1 MSFGRM
7 WGIVLRHIFLTMH
20 QLERFADLFIFPIVG
35 LLLWGFLSQ
44 SVAFKSS
51 NLAIFFIGGLIL
63 WTMFERVGTGIGIDF
78 MWDIWERNLMN
89 VLASPI
95 TLVEHIGGL
104 VWVSIIKVMISIA
117 AMWVIAAIFY
127 GFNLGSLGSSL
138 IFLWANIVIFA
149 VSLGIFNVALIIRYG
164 HILGPLTWIIPFA
177 IQPFTAAFYP
187 VSIFP
192 PLIQKIVWF
201 LPLSHVFE
209 GMRFTL
215 SSGKLA
221 LGQLEIAF
229 VLNLVYFALAIAFF
243 SYMFSI
249 VRKKGTVAKL

>member
-1 MSFGRM
+1 MNLGRM
-7 WGIVLRHIFLTMH
+7 WGIVLRHIFLTRH

-44 SVAFKSS
+44 SVAFASS
-51 NLAIFFIGGLIL
+51 NLAVFFIGGLIL

-95 TLVEHIGGL
+95 TLFEHISGL
-104 VWVSIIKVMISIA
+104 VWVSIIKVVISIA
-117 AMWVIAAIFY
+117 AMWIIAAFFY

-138 IFLWANIVIFA
+138 VFLWANIVIFA

-164 HILGPLTWIIPFA
+164 HVLGPLTWIIPFA

-192 PLIQKIVWF
+192 QLVQKIVYF
-201 LPLSHVFE
+201 LPLVHVFE
-209 GMRFTL
+209 GMRITL
-215 SSGKLA
+215 STGKLA
-221 LGQLEIAF
+221 LSQLETAF
-229 VLNLVYFALAIAFF
+229 VLNLVYFVLAIAFF
-243 SYMFSI
+243 TYMFSI
-249 VRKKGTVAKL
+249 VRKRGTVAKL